1 MFMCCFGM
9 GPSLRCVLAP
19 LLMLPFSVML
29 SSHAMAFRGVLVM
42 LSRFV
47 VGVLRHNTSPI
58 FWRCQQ
64 NARGRDAFHH
74 RRNISPGMERIAVS
88 RVQLNASAARRQLP
102 HPGELVDE
110 DRPNCAVVRKLPAPI
125 LRRHRKDRLLLD
137 RGVSPTGA

>member
-1 MFMCCFGM
+1 M

-58 FWRCQQ
+58 FGDANKTRADEMRSIADETYRAQTKHI
-64 NARGRDAFHH
+64 ARHGTNCSLSGSVECLCRSSAGPAS
-74 RRNISPGMERIAVS
+74 RRT
-88 RVQLNASAARRQLP
+88 RR
-102 HPGELVDE
+102 
-110 DRPNCAVVRKLPAPI
+110 
-125 LRRHRKDRLLLD
+125 
-137 RGVSPTGA
+137 